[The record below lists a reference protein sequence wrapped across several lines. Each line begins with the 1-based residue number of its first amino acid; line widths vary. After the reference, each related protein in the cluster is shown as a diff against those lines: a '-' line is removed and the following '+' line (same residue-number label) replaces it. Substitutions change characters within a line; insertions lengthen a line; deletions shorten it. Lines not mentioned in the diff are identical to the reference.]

1 MEVLDR
7 LSLERFQSL
16 KAETTFEWQELYF
29 IPSWKFRQCENGSYR
44 VPGLTENSIL
54 RPIKEIPNLAPH
66 RLLWALDA
74 PYEDW

>member
-1 MEVLDR
+1 MDILDR

-44 VPGLTENSIL
+44 VPALTENSIL
-54 RPIKEIPNLAPH
+54 RPIKEILNFTPH
-66 RLLWALDA
+66 RFLWALDA
-74 PYEDW
+74 P